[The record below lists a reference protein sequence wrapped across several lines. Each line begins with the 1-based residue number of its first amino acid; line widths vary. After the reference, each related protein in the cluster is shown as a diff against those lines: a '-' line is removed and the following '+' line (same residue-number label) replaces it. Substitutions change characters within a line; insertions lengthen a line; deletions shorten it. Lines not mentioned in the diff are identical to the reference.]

1 MRARARLCLCLCL
14 SLCLC
19 LCLCLCHLS
28 LLDINTNVVFEYN
41 TGTGSTPLAEAMP
54 NGNIEIAKLL
64 LAAGADP
71 SVPNKHGETAHDIA
85 AARKHKELQSLL
97 RDEV

>member
-1 MRARARLCLCLCL
+1 MYNSLSRALCVLCVCVCVCVLGRVCACL
-14 SLCLC
+14 SVVRY
-19 LCLCLCHLS
+19 S
-28 LLDINTNVVFEYN
+28 NVVRA
-41 TGTGSTPLAEAMP
+41 GTGSTPLAEAMP

-71 SVPNKHGETAHDIA
+71 SVPNKHGETARDIA
-85 AARKHKELQSLL
+85 EARKHKELQSLL

>member
-1 MRARARLCLCLCL
+1 
-14 SLCLC
+14 
-19 LCLCLCHLS
+19 
-28 LLDINTNVVFEYN
+28 
-41 TGTGSTPLAEAMP
+41 MP

-71 SVPNKHGETAHDIA
+71 SVPNKHGETARDIA
-85 AARKHKELQSLL
+85 EARKHKELQSLL